1 MAYCVLL
8 VTCPNSEVGERIA
21 RVLVEKRLVACGN
34 VTTPVTSV
42 YRWKGKVQRDSEALL
57 VLKTRRTLVATCVRR
72 IRALHPY
79 ELPEI
84 LALPVV
90 GGLKDYLNW
99 VDSETRPRT
108 RGRRGA

>member
-8 VTCPNSEVGERIA
+8 VTCPNPEVGERIA
-21 RVLVEKRLVACGN
+21 RVLVEKRLAACGN

-57 VLKTRRTLVATCVRR
+57 VLKTRRNLVATCVRR

-84 LALPVV
+84 IALPVV
-90 GGLKDYLNW
+90 GGLKDYLSW

-108 RGRRGA
+108 RGPRGA